1 MSAFDQT
8 TGQQG
13 SSFVELLVKEKG
25 EQWKDPEVIAK
36 GKVEADNFIKELQT
50 QIEEMRKDLGQQDY
64 AKSLLTK
71 LQEQKPQPPANGK
84 PEGTSGSESSDTK
97 LDASELEAFIEQA
110 LTKREKQMTSTQR
123 LAETDAKLQE
133 MFGTE
138 ASKVVQSKAQEL
150 GMSVTRLQE
159 IASESPSAFF
169 KLIGEEEKQ
178 QSNSLPKGTLNTSAA
193 FTASSTR
200 NNEFYQKMRREKPS
214 EFWSVKV
221 QRQMLEDRKG
231 LGDKFYQG

>member
-1 MSAFDQT
+1 MSVFEQT
-8 TGQQG
+8 AQQEG
-13 SSFVELLVKEKG
+13 SFVERLVKEKG

-36 GKVEADNFIKELQT
+36 GKVEADNFIRELQT

-64 AKSLLTK
+64 AKTLLTK
-71 LQEQKPQPPANGK
+71 LQEGKPQPPA
-84 PEGTSGSESSDTK
+84 SGNPDDTGGSKSGDTK

-123 LAETDAKLQE
+123 LSETEAKLEE

-138 ASKVVQSKAQEL
+138 AAKVVQSKAQEL
-150 GMSVTRLQE
+150 GMSVARLQE
-159 IASESPSAFF
+159 IASESPTAFF
-169 KLIGEEEKQ
+169 TLIGQEQKQ
-178 QSNSLPKGTLNTSAA
+178 QSNTLPKGTLNTSAA

-231 LGDKFYQG
+231 LGDKFY